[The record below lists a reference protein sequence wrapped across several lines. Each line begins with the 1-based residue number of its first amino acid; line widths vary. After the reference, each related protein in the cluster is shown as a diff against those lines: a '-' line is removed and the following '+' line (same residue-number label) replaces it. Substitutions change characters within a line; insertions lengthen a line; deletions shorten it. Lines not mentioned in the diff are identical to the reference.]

1 MPLSQRRSQLIGRL
15 RQRKTRVREGLVL
28 VEGVRAVG
36 EAIAAGSEVSFACVS
51 PRLEQTVEGMALKER
66 LVRSECDVTLL
77 DDDELSAL
85 ADTEH
90 PQGVLLVCREPS
102 PNPETVGGRILVLD
116 AVQDPGNVGT
126 LIRAAVAFQLNAVLV
141 LDGTA
146 DPWSP
151 KAVRASAGMAFRLP
165 VHSLSS
171 GDLVELL
178 GATGTELLTAT
189 ASGIDVRRVAVG
201 ERWALAVGNE
211 GAGVR
216 SELRAAGG
224 REVAV
229 RMPGPAES
237 LNAGVAGA
245 ILLHALTGPSAAP
258 TREEESA

>member
-1 MPLSQRRSQLIGRL
+1 
-15 RQRKTRVREGLVL
+15 
-28 VEGVRAVG
+28 
-36 EAIAAGSEVSFACVS
+36 
-51 PRLEQTVEGMALKER
+51 
-66 LVRSECDVTLL
+66 
-77 DDDELSAL
+77 
-85 ADTEH
+85 
-90 PQGVLLVCREPS
+90 
-102 PNPETVGGRILVLD
+102 
-116 AVQDPGNVGT
+116 
-126 LIRAAVAFQLNAVLV
+126 

-165 VHSLSS
+165 VRSLSV
-171 GDLVELL
+171 GDVLELL
-178 GATGTELLTAT
+178 QETGTELLIAT
-189 ASGIDVRRVAVG
+189 AGGIDVRRVAVG

-245 ILLHALTGPSAAP
+245 ILLHALTGPSSAP
-258 TREEESA
+258 TREEQSA

>member
-1 MPLSQRRSQLIGRL
+1 MSLSQRRSQLIGRL
-15 RQRKTRVREGLVL
+15 RHRRTRVREGLVL

-36 EAIAAGSEVSFACVS
+36 EALAAGADISFACVS
-51 PRLEQTVEGMALKER
+51 PRLEQTAEGTALRER
-66 LVRSECDVTLL
+66 LEGVTREVTAL
-77 DDDELSAL
+77 DDDELAAL

-90 PQGVLLVCREPS
+90 SQGVLLICREPQGD
-102 PNPETVGGRILVLD
+102 PENVEGSVLVLD

-126 LIRAAVAFQLNAVLV
+126 LVRAAVAFGVNAIIV

-165 VHSLSS
+165 LHPLPV
-171 GDLVELL
+171 DELL
-178 GATGTELLTAT
+178 ELLRRTGTELLIAT
-189 ASGIDVRRVAVG
+189 AGGLDVRRVTVG

-216 SELRAAGG
+216 SRLRVAGA

-245 ILLHALTGPSAAP
+245 ILLHALTGPRDVP
-258 TREEESA
+258 TREEQSA